1 MKGATLKSRAVTFA
15 LCAGGV
21 VFFLSLLVTANEN
34 FVAGQY
40 ARALIPAIVC
50 AVMCWASTQRTVAT
64 TAEAIDLAVER
75 MAAAAAGD
83 LASPIPPQIGESVPA
98 LGEAMTS
105 LLGQFGVTL
114 DRIERLAMFDP
125 VTGLSNRAHFRSV
138 CDSMLTMMA
147 GDARCALLFIDLDRF
162 KAVNDTKGHAVGD
175 MLLAGVADRLR
186 EIADVAVRDRG
197 LIAPVLGRLAG
208 DEFTI
213 FLPAIRNGAD
223 ATWIGNEVVRA
234 LSEPFEINDNA
245 IEIGASVG
253 VALRADHGRTLHE
266 LMRSADVAMYH
277 AKENGRGRV
286 EHFGSALAAGLAQRV
301 VLEGELRHAIDEEQ
315 FSLVFQP
322 QLRFDGENYVAAEAL
337 LRWQHPTDGLRLP
350 GSFLDRAEESGLIVE
365 IGDWVVTRVA
375 QTISHWASLGLESRL
390 AINVSPRQLT
400 HATFFRRL
408 RDELRIVGAPARLL
422 ELELGET
429 TAMQCPDDLIQAI
442 EALRSDGA
450 KVAIGGFGTGYT
462 NIARLR
468 SLPIDRIKLDRTLIA
483 PIVDNAGARSI
494 VQALIGLIHG
504 IGLEAVGEGI
514 ETSAQSEVLRILGCD
529 VIQGFG
535 VAEPMTERDFLDWI
549 ADRSQAVA

>member
-21 VFFLSLLVTANEN
+21 AFFLSLMVTANQN
-34 FVAGQY
+34 LVAGQY

-50 AVMCWASTQRTVAT
+50 AVMCWASTQRSVAT

-83 LASPIPPQIGESVPA
+83 LVSPIPTQIGESVPA
-98 LGEAMTS
+98 LGDAMHS
-105 LLGQFGVTL
+105 LLGQFGATL
-114 DRIERLAMFDP
+114 ERIERLAMFDP

-147 GDARCALLFIDLDRF
+147 RDTRCALLFIDLDRF
-162 KAVNDTKGHAVGD
+162 KAVNDTRGHAVGD
-175 MLLAGVADRLR
+175 MLLASVADRLR
-186 EIADVAVRDRG
+186 HVAERAASERS
-197 LIAPVLGRLAG
+197 LAAPVLGRLAG

-213 FLPAIRNGAD
+213 FLPAIRTSAD
-223 ATWIGNEVVRA
+223 ATWVGDEVVRM
-234 LSEPFEINDNA
+234 LSQAFEINGGTV
-245 IEIGASVG
+245 EIGASIG
-253 VALRADHGRTLHE
+253 IALRSEHGRTLHE
-266 LMRSADVAMYH
+266 LMRSADAAMYH

-286 EHFGSALAAGLAQRV
+286 EHFGNALAADLAQRAI
-301 VLEGELRHAIDEEQ
+301 LDDELRRAIEQEQ

-322 QLRFDGENYVAAEAL
+322 QLRFDGQTYVAAEAL

-365 IGDWVVTRVA
+365 IGDWVVSRVA
-375 QTISHWASLGLESRL
+375 RTISHWASLGLESRL
-390 AINVSPRQLT
+390 AINVSPRQLS

-408 RDELRIVGAPARLL
+408 REELRSVGAPARLL

-429 TAMQCPDDLIQAI
+429 AAMRCSDDLITAI
-442 EALRSDGA
+442 EDLRNDGA

-468 SLPIDRIKLDRTLIA
+468 SLPLDRIKLDRTLIA
-483 PIVDNAGARSI
+483 PIVESAEARSV

-514 ETSAQSEVLRILGCD
+514 ETSAQSDVLRLLGCD

-535 VAEPMTERDFLDWI
+535 VAEPMSEADFLDWI